1 MSSLLC
7 VKRSGGSVKIH
18 SEDIVQE
25 LTQDKDAPQL
35 HIMSASRCR
44 RSSRRSNSSVSN
56 HRQPGSNGVDSKSL
70 IGQSLKIQDWLNEK
84 TVKDLQ
90 EKSDSESK
98 SVKKL
103 YGPLLEAETTFVK
116 DVDEYLEDKDLLD
129 LRKKELLHKKWN
141 DQVYEPLRKQIIDVM
156 DGYDWPDLD
165 RRKREMHK
173 QYLEFLNDK
182 GHVFLDTMD
191 PAEYYAQALT
201 GHRPAPIKVET
212 AALRDPLLS
221 QGRERNMEERTIL
234 RCMTGTRY
242 TDRDLEQ
249 VKLPPLPLVPLG
261 RHGTDSLQWLQMPL
275 VNIES
280 SPRQISRRRMHGHGT
295 TSLLNFEEWAKQ
307 SFDPQVVDQ
316 EMQCQKKRMFKVTP
330 PYNTVP
336 VEVPRPPMIMRQD
349 RGEHQVVTKCI

>member
-182 GHVFLDTMD
+182 
-191 PAEYYAQALT
+191 
-201 GHRPAPIKVET
+201 VET

>member
-7 VKRSGGSVKIH
+7 VQQPGGSVKIH
-18 SEDIVQE
+18 SEDLVQE

-116 DVDEYLEDKDLLD
+116 EVDEYLEDKDLLD

-141 DQVYEPLRKQIIDVM
+141 DQVYEPLRKEIIDVM

-173 QYLEFLNDK
+173 QYLEFLND
-182 GHVFLDTMD
+182 
-191 PAEYYAQALT
+191 
-201 GHRPAPIKVET
+201 KVET

-307 SFDPQVVDQ
+307 SFDPRVVDQ
-316 EMQCQKKRMFKVTP
+316 ELQCQKKRMFKVTP

-336 VEVPRPPMIMRQD
+336 VEVPRPPMIMKQD